1 MTKQKYFDYK
11 LKLKI
16 KKLASEKIL
25 SLIKTIQF
33 DQWSKFTQEYKRK
46 LNLKNLFFFSYAQR
60 IKKSKMS
67 HFIIGSNTNQPR
79 KSKLKKFSVLFN
91 SMVLLLNFVK
101 DILTELWGFYIFKSR
116 K

>member
-46 LNLKNLFFFSYAQR
+46 LNLKNLFC
-60 IKKSKMS
+60 
-67 HFIIGSNTNQPR
+67 
-79 KSKLKKFSVLFN
+79 FSVMPKGLKN
-91 SMVLLLNFVK
+91 PECPVLL
-101 DILTELWGFYIFKSR
+101 
-116 K
+116 